1 MNPKD
6 LMTLGL
12 TLSQAQAYLFLVQ
25 RGKLTPAELIEE
37 TGESRTNAY
46 MILDRLEKLR
56 LAFKDEEDKKL
67 VYRPNSP
74 VGLEQLAERQRV
86 KAFQLEVKI
95 KDAMPEL
102 FNYYHSLRSQPG
114 VRFLQGRKA
123 LLEVYKDHLD
133 AGTDVQ
139 IFRTAADEDY
149 FGDDLYDYMKQRAEK
164 GIKTELISPYFPGA
178 EAYAKENDASL
189 NREVTWTPPETYTAP
204 VEITIYGSKVSI
216 TSFGEEAIATIIE
229 SPQIAEALRQ
239 IFVLAKVG
247 AKQLRKKR
255 AESSLTKNISEWG
268 TN

>member
-6 LMTLGL
+6 LITLGL
-12 TLSQAQAYLFLVQ
+12 TLSQARAYLLLVQ

-56 LAFKDEEDKKL
+56 LAFKDEENKKL

-74 VGLEQLAERQRV
+74 IGLQQLAERQRA
-86 KAFQLEVKI
+86 KAFQLEMKI
-95 KDAMPEL
+95 NEAMPEL
-102 FNYYHSLRSQPG
+102 LDYYHSLRSQPG

-139 IFRTAADEDY
+139 IFRTPADEDY
-149 FGDDLYDYMKQRAEK
+149 FGEDLYNYMKQRAEK
-164 GIKTELISPYFPGA
+164 GIKAELISPYFPGM
-178 EAYAKENDASL
+178 EAYSKENDAEL

-204 VEITIYGSKVSI
+204 VEITIYDSKVSI

-229 SPQIAEALRQ
+229 SPQIADSLRQ
-239 IFVLAKVG
+239 IFNLAKEG
-247 AKQLRKKR
+247 ARYLRKNNEKER
-255 AESSLTKNISEWG
+255 PLPYG
-268 TN
+268 TSRRPS